1 MNIGHDRSIT
11 ETEVMVLVI
20 FYARVST
27 EEQNEARQLVTAQ
40 EVNAERVF
48 IDKLSGKNTN
58 RPELMKMME
67 FVRDGD
73 TVIVSELSRLARS
86 TKDLLSLVEQF
97 QVKKVEFKSLKEC
110 FDTTTPQGR
119 FVLTIFAALAELER
133 AMILQR
139 QAEGIAVAKKA
150 GKYKGRKRIQID
162 DKLFKSACDDWH
174 NGNKTAKALAKQF
187 GISRQTFY
195 TLVKRMD
202 EPCSLDSGE

>member
-1 MNIGHDRSIT
+1 MI
-11 ETEVMVLVI
+11 I

-40 EVNAERVF
+40 EVNAERIF

-97 QVKKVEFKSLKEC
+97 QGKNVEFKSLKES
-110 FDTTTPQGR
+110 FDTSTPQGR

-139 QAEGIAVAKKA
+139 QAEGIALARKA

-162 DKLFKSACDDWH
+162 EKLFKSAYDDWRS
-174 NGNKTAKALAKQF
+174 GNKSVKALAKQF

-195 TLVKRMD
+195 NLAKRID
-202 EPCSLDSGE
+202 EDKKC